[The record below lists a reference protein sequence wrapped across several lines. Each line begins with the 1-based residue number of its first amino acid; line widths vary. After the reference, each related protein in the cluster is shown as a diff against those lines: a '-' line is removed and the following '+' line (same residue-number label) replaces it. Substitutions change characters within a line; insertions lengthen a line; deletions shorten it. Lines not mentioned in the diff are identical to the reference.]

1 MHDVLILQLSNSNI
15 LARSSGSSR
24 RAAVS
29 SSRDAFAGSESDLH
43 RSRAAEA
50 SPGAAYRISSGQR
63 SSPIGGSSETKRTL
77 SGRNTSHIRNFDGA
91 LKGIESLQ
99 LDNEE
104 KVHY

>member
-1 MHDVLILQLSNSNI
+1 MG
-15 LARSSGSSR
+15 RSSGSAR

-29 SSRDAFAGSESDLH
+29 SSRDAFAGSDSDPH
-43 RSRAAEA
+43 RSRTADA

-63 SSPIGGSSETKRTL
+63 SSPVGSSDPKRSSST
-77 SGRNTSHIRNFDGA
+77 RHTSHIRNYDGA

-104 KVHY
+104 KVRH